1 VPLNYDYLSTFSC
14 SYTPTTEE
22 GLVKMHRKISK
33 IDVSEYSND
42 EPSDNIDTEQ
52 DEDVQYRSGR
62 LERSSGYTT
71 LRLENNTNSD
81 IDDDPSISLSEAFAA
96 SGSYQ
101 MELRFCR
108 KLSEY
113 QYVVQ
118 KRRIMSEMGNNIEE
132 EDLKAN
138 IDKSKFLSIVPVN
151 DNDDDVRI
159 HE

>member
-1 VPLNYDYLSTFSC
+1 
-14 SYTPTTEE
+14 
-22 GLVKMHRKISK
+22 MHRKISK

-62 LERSSGYTT
+62 LERSSGNTT
-71 LRLENNTNSD
+71 LRLVNDTNSD
-81 IDDDPSISLSEAFAA
+81 IDDDPGISLSEAFAA

-101 MELRFCR
+101 MELRSCR

-113 QYVVQ
+113 KYVQQ
-118 KRRIMSEMGNNIEE
+118 KRRIMSEMENIEE

-138 IDKSKFLSIVPVN
+138 IDRSKFLQ
-151 DNDDDVRI
+151 RYTI
-159 HE
+159 HLRYNYISGEPFFRVSLLRGFTVASVLKFTSLSLSL